1 MYWLFLNL
9 INQYPSVMSSCDRS
23 GEALRKPMT
32 SLSFPEPETRSIMKN
47 LNRFILFLLIT
58 GSLSSCLSYREMVNF
73 QDGAALGQHGADVIP
88 PIPSLTVQRDDQLQ
102 VTINSYNQ
110 EEALRFNIVSNQSQV
125 QLSAQ
130 GSNTATL
137 ADPLGYRVDSR
148 GQIELPVIGRIT
160 VAGHTLEQI
169 RDSVNARVT
178 ATGYLKDLSVQ
189 VRFLSFRVTILGEVN
204 SPGTY
209 TIPSQ
214 KINVLEALGMAR
226 DVTMFSRRDNI
237 LVVRE
242 EEGKRLYGRINL
254 KSKDLFSS
262 PYYYLKPNDILY
274 VEPHK
279 SKVLSAPD
287 PASRYL
293 GIVLGIATLATL
305 IATL

>member
-1 MYWLFLNL
+1 VTGVAKLF
-9 INQYPSVMSSCDRS
+9 QSPVMVVFDIQFHR
-23 GEALRKPMT
+23 
-32 SLSFPEPETRSIMKN
+32 IMKN
-47 LNRFILFLLIT
+47 LKAFLILLLFSGT
-58 GSLSSCLSYREMVNF
+58 FTSCLSYREMVNF
-73 QDGAALGQHGADVIP
+73 QDGESLGRNGGDIIP
-88 PIPSLTVQRDDQLQ
+88 PVTSLRVRTDDLLQ

-130 GSNTATL
+130 GTNTATL

-148 GQIELPVIGRIT
+148 GEIDLPVIGPVSVSGR
-160 VAGHTLEQI
+160 TLEQI
-169 RDSVNARVT
+169 RDTVHARVK
-178 ATGYLKDLSVQ
+178 ATGYLKDLNVQ
-189 VRFLSFRVTILGEVN
+189 VRFLSFKVTILGEVN

-214 KINVLEALGMAR
+214 KINVLEALGMAK

-242 EEGKRLYGRINL
+242 EEGKRMYGRVNL
-254 KSKDLFSS
+254 KSKELFNS
-262 PYYYLKPNDILY
+262 PFYYLKPNDVLY

>member
-73 QDGAALGQHGADVIP
+73 QDGGALGQHGADVIP

>member
-1 MYWLFLNL
+1 
-9 INQYPSVMSSCDRS
+9 
-23 GEALRKPMT
+23 
-32 SLSFPEPETRSIMKN
+32 MKN
-47 LNRFILFLLIT
+47 LYRYLSLFILFA
-58 GSLSSCLSYREMVNF
+58 SFSSCLSYREMVNF
-73 QDGAALGQHGADVIP
+73 QDGAGLGQSGMEKLPSVP
-88 PIPSLTVQRDDQLQ
+88 PLTVRPDDLLQ

-110 EEALRFNIVSNQSQV
+110 EEALRFNVVSNQSQV

-130 GSNTATL
+130 GTNTATL

-148 GQIELPVIGRIT
+148 GEIELPVIGTIPVIGRT
-160 VAGHTLEQI
+160 MEQI
-169 RDSVNARVT
+169 RDTVHARVM
-178 ATGYLKDLSVQ
+178 ATGYLKDASVQ

-214 KINVLEALGMAR
+214 KINILEALGMAK

-237 LVVRE
+237 LIVRE
-242 EEGKRLYGRINL
+242 EDGQRRYGRINL
-254 KSKDLFSS
+254 KSRDLFNS
-262 PYYYLKPNDILY
+262 PFYYLRPNDVLY
-274 VEPHK
+274 IEPHK

>member
-1 MYWLFLNL
+1 MTL
-9 INQYPSVMSSCDRS
+9 CDRS
-23 GEALRKPMT
+23 GEAFRMNAWFVPTIKQKRHRK
-32 SLSFPEPETRSIMKN
+32 MKN
-47 LNRFILFLLIT
+47 LKRCIHFLMIT
-58 GSLSSCLSYREMVNF
+58 GCLTSCLSYREMVNF
-73 QDGAALGQHGADVIP
+73 RDGENLGRDGGDVIP
-88 PIPSLTVQRDDQLQ
+88 PIPALTIRPDDQLQ

-130 GSNTATL
+130 GSNNATL

-148 GQIELPVIGRIT
+148 GRIELPVIGPIP
-160 VAGHTLEQI
+160 VAGLTLEQV
-169 RDSVNARVT
+169 RDTVHARVL

-214 KINVLEALGMAR
+214 KINVLEALGMAK
-226 DVTMFSRRDNI
+226 DVTMFSRRDNLLI
-237 LVVRE
+237 VRE
-242 EEGKRLYGRINL
+242 EEGMRRYGRINL
-254 KSKDLFSS
+254 KSRDLFKS
-262 PYYYLKPNDILY
+262 PYYYLKPNDVIY

>member
-1 MYWLFLNL
+1 
-9 INQYPSVMSSCDRS
+9 
-23 GEALRKPMT
+23 
-32 SLSFPEPETRSIMKN
+32 MKN
-47 LNRFILFLLIT
+47 LTRLLCFMLIS
-58 GSLSSCLSYREMVNF
+58 GSLTSCLSYREMVNF
-73 QDGAALGQHGADVIP
+73 QDGANLGRNGGDVIP
-88 PIPSLTVQRDDQLQ
+88 PIPPLTVGPDDLLQ
-102 VTINSYNQ
+102 VTINSYNL

-148 GQIELPVIGRIT
+148 GQIELPVIGSVP
-160 VAGHTLEQI
+160 VAGKTLEQI
-169 RDSVNARVT
+169 RDSVHARVS

-214 KINVLEALGMAR
+214 KINVLEALGMAK

-242 EEGKRLYGRINL
+242 EGGQRLYGRINL
-254 KSKDLFSS
+254 KSKALFNS
-262 PYYYLKPNDILY
+262 PYYYLKPNDVLY

-293 GIVLGIATLATL
+293 GIVLGIATLATF

>member
-1 MYWLFLNL
+1 
-9 INQYPSVMSSCDRS
+9 
-23 GEALRKPMT
+23 
-32 SLSFPEPETRSIMKN
+32 MKN
-47 LNRFILFLLIT
+47 LKAFLILLLFSGT
-58 GSLSSCLSYREMVNF
+58 FTSCLSYREMVNF
-73 QDGAALGQHGADVIP
+73 QDGESLGRNGGDIIP
-88 PIPSLTVQRDDQLQ
+88 PVPSLTVRTDDLLQ

-130 GSNTATL
+130 GANTATL

-148 GQIELPVIGRIT
+148 GEIDLPVIGPISVSGR
-160 VAGHTLEQI
+160 TLEQI
-169 RDSVNARVT
+169 RDTVHARVK
-178 ATGYLKDLSVQ
+178 ATGYLKDLNVQ
-189 VRFLSFRVTILGEVN
+189 VRFLSFKVTILGEVN

-214 KINVLEALGMAR
+214 KINVLEALGMAK

-242 EEGKRLYGRINL
+242 EEGKRMYGRVNL
-254 KSKDLFSS
+254 KSKELFNS
-262 PYYYLKPNDILY
+262 PFYYLKPNDVLY

>member
-1 MYWLFLNL
+1 
-9 INQYPSVMSSCDRS
+9 
-23 GEALRKPMT
+23 MT

>member
-1 MYWLFLNL
+1 
-9 INQYPSVMSSCDRS
+9 
-23 GEALRKPMT
+23 
-32 SLSFPEPETRSIMKN
+32 MKN
-47 LNRFILFLLIT
+47 LYGSVFLVLFSVGFT
-58 GSLSSCLSYREMVNF
+58 SCLSYREMVNF
-73 QDGAALGQHGADVIP
+73 QDGESLGRNGADIIP
-88 PIPSLTVQRDDQLQ
+88 PVPPLTVRADDLLQ
-102 VTINSYNQ
+102 VTVNSYNQ
-110 EEALRFNIVSNQSQV
+110 EEALRFNIVSSQSQV

-130 GSNTATL
+130 GTNTATL

-148 GQIELPVIGRIT
+148 GMIELPVIGEVNVNGR
-160 VAGHTLEQI
+160 TLEQI
-169 RDSVNARVT
+169 RDTVRARVA
-178 ATGYLKDLSVQ
+178 ATGYLKDINVQ
-189 VRFLSFRVTILGEVN
+189 VRFLSFKVTILGEVN

-214 KINVLEALGMAR
+214 KINVLEALGMAK

-242 EEGKRLYGRINL
+242 EEGQRMYGRINL
-254 KSKDLFSS
+254 KSKELFSS
-262 PYYYLKPNDILY
+262 PFYYLKPNDVLY

-293 GIVLGIATLATL
+293 GIVLGIATLVTL